1 MAERTTLTIGGITL
15 TRVLYVDVMIA
26 PEAAGL
32 TVDDVQSVLWRSP
45 EWASDTELGA
55 SASAWVIESDGR
67 RIVLDPLQAADEVL
81 HDPAAGSVHTDAFVE
96 LMERE
101 GFPVETID
109 TVLVSHIETVGM
121 MGRRDADGE
130 WVPLFPNARVV
141 IPSASLV
148 EFEREPRDFPS
159 TAVWRQFIDAGLVD
173 TIDDNTE
180 IVPGM
185 RAELTGAHNPG
196 HTVFHFG
203 GDASSSPRPASPEA
217 TWLGHLAVSPLH
229 LSTGLCPQQHPEPER
244 AWELLRGF
252 RDDGRLLL
260 GPLWPSPG
268 IGRWRDDAF
277 NAGVA

>member
-32 TVDDVQSVLWRSP
+32 TVDDVQSVTWRSP
-45 EWASDTELGA
+45 EWASDTEFGA
-55 SASAWVIESDGR
+55 SASAWVIETEDR

-101 GFPVETID
+101 GFPVATID
-109 TVLVSHIETVGM
+109 TVLISHIETVGM
-121 MGRRDADGE
+121 MARRDEDGE
-130 WVPLFPNARVV
+130 WVPIFANARIV
-141 IPSASLV
+141 IPTASLA
-148 EFEREPRDFPS
+148 EFEREPREFPS

-173 TIDDNTE
+173 TIDDGTE
-180 IVPGM
+180 AVPGM

-203 GDASSSPRPASPEA
+203 PGPDA
-217 TWLGHLAVSPLH
+217 TWVGHLAVSPLH
-229 LSTGLCPQQHPEPER
+229 LSTGLCPHQHPEPER

-277 NAGVA
+277 HAGAAE

>member
-1 MAERTTLTIGGITL
+1 MAERTTLQIGGITL
-15 TRVLYVDVMIA
+15 TRVLYIDVMIP

-32 TVDDVQSVLWRSP
+32 TIDDVQSVAWRAP
-45 EWASDTELGA
+45 EWASDTEFGA
-55 SASAWVIESDGR
+55 SASAWIIESEGR

-81 HDPAAGSVHTDAFVE
+81 HDPAAGSAHTEAFIE

-109 TVLVSHIETVGM
+109 TVLISHIETVGM
-121 MGRRDADGE
+121 MGRRDEAGE
-130 WVPLFPNARVV
+130 WVPLFPNARIV
-141 IPSASLV
+141 IPRASLV
-148 EFEREPRDFPS
+148 AFERAPGDFPS

-173 TIDDNTE
+173 TIDDGEE

-203 GDASSSPRPASPEA
+203 SGPEA

-229 LSTGLCPQQHPEPER
+229 LATGLCPQQHPEPER
-244 AWELLRGF
+244 AWEILQGF

-268 IGRWRDDAF
+268 IGRWHNDAF
-277 NAGVA
+277 HVGADSAV